1 MQYFYHLQ
9 KKKKHFPLQP
19 SSQHLKTGEYT
30 CSAQFLSSSSHINSL
45 QTMLLPKYS
54 IKTALA
60 ELSNDIHNV
69 NPCSSSYLTE
79 QPLTWL
85 NSISPWNI
93 FLPWLPGHH
102 IFPKASSQYLDCLL
116 LIAQPSN
123 VEVFPGFL
131 ALELFFPKFAC
142 IYLHLSI
149 HCDSYSSHVMVT
161 RSPQIS
167 VV

>member
-1 MQYFYHLQ
+1 MTATFLTRLTPPLEHQIQSHLSLSKITPSQPLLPLTSLIHPSVLVMQYFYHLQ

-85 NSISPWNI
+85 NSISPLKH
-93 FLPWLPGHH
+93 FLGLTSRTPHLPKS
-102 IFPKASSQYLDCLL
+102 FFS
-116 LIAQPSN
+116 
-123 VEVFPGFL
+123 VFG
-131 ALELFFPKFAC
+131 
-142 IYLHLSI
+142 LSPPNRP
-149 HCDSYSSHVMVT
+149 T
-161 RSPQIS
+161 F
-167 VV
+167 